1 MPHLVLKIISGG
13 QTGADLGALRAA
25 RELGIATGGFAPRGW
40 LTEEG
45 PREELLKSFALRECD
60 EEGYPA
66 RTRRNV
72 EMADGTLLIGSYDKG
87 GTRLTYEIAMEL
99 EKPVF
104 HVPLTGETTAED
116 FREWLARFRIDVL
129 NVAGNRESQS
139 PGIEQ
144 FTRQFVISAL
154 K

>member
-1 MPHLVLKIISGG
+1 MPRLVEQIISGG

-25 RELGIATGGFAPRGW
+25 RELGVPTGGIAPRGW
-40 LTEEG
+40 LTENG
-45 PREELLKSFALRECD
+45 PQEELLKRFGLRECD
-60 EEGYPA
+60 EDGYPA

-72 EMADGTLLIGSYDKG
+72 EMADGTLLIGSYETG

-99 EKPVF
+99 NKPTF
-104 HVPLTGETTAED
+104 HVPLVIAPNIDEL
-116 FREWLARFRIDVL
+116 RYWLGRFGIGVL

-139 PGIEQ
+139 PGIEE
-144 FTRQFVISAL
+144 FTRQLLVSTL